1 MAYPMPTAVIVQNLI
16 ADLLDKKIA
25 VQKCEP
31 LEIKPLPVVAVA
43 AYEAD
48 KDDNKLA
55 ALCICNMEFASRIA
69 AALTMI
75 PENIAT
81 ESIKNGK
88 LADVLDENFLEVMN
102 VATTLFYNASSPHV
116 KFKTLYFSNEELP
129 REVLRLVRRPAGRI
143 DLEINIERYGPGMI
157 SLMIN
162 K

>member
-88 LADVLDENFLEVMN
+88 LADVLDENFL
-102 VATTLFYNASSPHV
+102 
-116 KFKTLYFSNEELP
+116 
-129 REVLRLVRRPAGRI
+129 
-143 DLEINIERYGPGMI
+143 
-157 SLMIN
+157 
-162 K
+162 